1 MENKTCSKTPIGIYI
16 QYIYIS
22 HRMFPWWLVIHHH
35 LRCRNIFRKT
45 IFIRSLVNSHPFT
58 NPLGGLRL
66 DQPKSWIVII
76 HKLII
81 NPPSFI
87 SSLLSPL
94 FFHAWSPQWHSSN
107 TQDIYI
113 YKLYIVISNI
123 LMVEIH
129 NDHNHKP
136 TQGSQ
141 GCLARMNHHPAAG
154 RVTDQQHQAQS
165 CEAS

>member
-1 MENKTCSKTPIGIYI
+1 MKPPTLPWKSLQDQPPRLVTVYLVGGWETPLKNMSSSVGIILPNIWKIRHVPKHQSVYIYI

-113 YKLYIVISNI
+113 YISYI
-123 LMVEIH
+123 
-129 NDHNHKP
+129 
-136 TQGSQ
+136 
-141 GCLARMNHHPAAG
+141 
-154 RVTDQQHQAQS
+154 
-165 CEAS
+165 